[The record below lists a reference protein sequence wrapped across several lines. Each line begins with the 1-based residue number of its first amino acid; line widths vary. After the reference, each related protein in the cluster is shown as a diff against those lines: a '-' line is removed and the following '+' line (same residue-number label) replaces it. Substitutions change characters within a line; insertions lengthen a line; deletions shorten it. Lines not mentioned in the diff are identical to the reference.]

1 MIEVCR
7 IPPRIVERD
16 RMTQT
21 LVAPTGAMLKVNR
34 LFHYQQFNA
43 DWLRTTLLEEKIW
56 FSNPAAF
63 NDPWDCRPF
72 FYLPDENESD
82 LKERYVEWFCARSA
96 DMPEEER
103 ALKAK
108 GLREDPAYLKRVVE
122 KFSQLMT
129 TAIREQY
136 RVYCLSTKSDSTLMW
151 SHYANDHRGVCLEFR
166 CDNEVFSSAMKMN
179 YTDEYPLFDFASDP
193 LLPLIT
199 KSRAWGYEDEYR
211 VVALERFID
220 PSVAVAGVIRTKE
233 NFLKLPRGA
242 LQSVIMGCMIERADA
257 DKLQQIIGQQ
267 FPRRVALRRAVR
279 VPNRYS
285 LAIET
290 C

>member
-56 FSNPAAF
+56 FSNPADF